1 MLNSEIISTTV
12 IYTGESRS
20 LTIKTFLPSN
30 VFHML
35 KKKTSRLFHCADTE
49 RSKSQPPDQN
59 VIQARETRPDLAEKY
74 QLTIPYIH
82 CNS

>member
-20 LTIKTFLPSN
+20 LTTKTFLPSN
-30 VFHML
+30 VFHLL
-35 KKKTSRLFHCADTE
+35 KKNIQTVSLRRYRTIKFA
-49 RSKSQPPDQN
+49 PPDQN
-59 VIQARETRPDLAEKY
+59 VIQVRETRPDLAEKY
-74 QLTIPYIH
+74 KFTIPYIH